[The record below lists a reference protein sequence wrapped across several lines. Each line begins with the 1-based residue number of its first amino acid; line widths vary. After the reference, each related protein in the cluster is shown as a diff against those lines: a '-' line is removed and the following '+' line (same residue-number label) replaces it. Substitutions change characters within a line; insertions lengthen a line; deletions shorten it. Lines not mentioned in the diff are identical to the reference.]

1 MEPVELLRQ
10 NLAIEPDLQN
20 FIGFALESAS
30 RLGGNPFSASIA
42 SLDLMQKLRNAGA
55 ATGYPLPVSL
65 QLENGHLLAHWGE
78 GCEHAPHENIG
89 ARTEPR
95 ASKNA
100 GFSPAEVREKPYA
113 RIAHFPKLPSSAAV
127 KQLRQHLRD
136 STAAA
141 DPSILLQRN
150 AEMARHLDETRART
164 EAELKLLQQALE
176 KRQAELYESVRQ
188 AETDP
193 LTGLFN
199 RRAFDEKLG
208 RAFRRA
214 MRQKNEPL
222 SLLLFDLDFF
232 KSINDE
238 FGHQFGDAYLN
249 KMAFALLSVIREDVD
264 FAFRFGGDEF
274 ALVIFADYPL
284 ACSKAGKV
292 LQIMENKVSIGI
304 TAINQSTPD
313 DLILEDFIRHADNA
327 LYEAK
332 HRGRGRAVVDICAMP
347 DNGGCKLPC
356 SKIDASPHI

>member
-1 MEPVELLRQ
+1 LESVELLRQ
-10 NLAIEPDLQN
+10 NLAIESDLQN
-20 FIGFALESAS
+20 FIGFTLESTS
-30 RLGGNPFSASIA
+30 RLGGNPFPASIA
-42 SLDLMQKLRNAGA
+42 SLELMQKLRNAGA

-65 QLENGHLLAHWGE
+65 QLEKGHLLVCWDG
-78 GCEHAPHENIG
+78 EHAPRENASA
-89 ARTEPR
+89 ARTEPL
-95 ASKNA
+95 ALENA
-100 GFSPAEVREKPYA
+100 GSLWAETGERPCV
-113 RIAHFPKLPSSAAV
+113 RIAHFPKLPSSAAIE
-127 KQLRQHLRD
+127 QLRQHLQN

-141 DPSILLQRN
+141 DPAILLQRN
-150 AEMARHLDETRART
+150 AEMARHLDETRTRT

-176 KRQAELYESVRQ
+176 KRQAELYESLRQ

-232 KSINDE
+232 KNINDE

-249 KMAFALLSVIREDVD
+249 KMALILLSVIREDVD

-274 ALVIFADYPL
+274 AMLIFADYPL

-292 LQIMENKVSIGI
+292 LELMENKVSIGI
-304 TAINQSTPD
+304 TAINPDTPD
-313 DLILEDFIRHADNA
+313 GLALEDFIRHADNA

-332 HRGRGRAVVDICAMP
+332 HRGRGRAVVDICPMP
-347 DNGGCKLPC
+347 DNGDCELICP
-356 SKIDASPHI
+356 KIASPCHG